1 MNRICKILG
10 IKYPVVQAPMTWIT
24 SAEMVAAVCNAGG
37 MGTLGT
43 NAGQSTVCTEP
54 DVVYERMC
62 EEIRKTRALTDKPFA
77 LNYMLPVPGME
88 DDPSANM
95 FSEAILKSAVDEKV
109 PVIVAVGAYSER
121 ELKRL
126 KELGKTVIFREE
138 TPSADN
144 AKRAEALGV
153 DIIVA
158 TGFDEGGGVPGREIG
173 TISIVPIIADAVNI
187 PVMAAGGIV
196 DNRGFKAA
204 LALDAEGVFCGTVFI
219 ASEES
224 FASQTAKQDIVDSES
239 FDLVFYRALPYY
251 WRATPHALAKN
262 LKVDS
267 DKATSLPEMYRLMGG
282 TSSLRISQLEGN
294 LDEGINSTNTAI
306 SLIKAI
312 RPCKDII
319 DDMVKGC
326 EF

>member
-1 MNRICKILG
+1 MNRVCEILG
-10 IKYPVVQAPMTWIT
+10 IRYPVVQAPMTWIT

-37 MGTLGT
+37 LGTLGT
-43 NAGQSTVCTEP
+43 NAGQSTVCAEP
-54 DVVYERMC
+54 EVVYERMC
-62 EEIRKTRALTDKPFA
+62 EEIRKTRTLTDKPFA

-95 FSEAILKSAVDEKV
+95 FSEAVLKAAVDENV

-126 KELGKTVIFREE
+126 KELGKIVVFREE
-138 TPSADN
+138 TPSVVN
-144 AKRAEALGV
+144 AKHAEELGV

-158 TGFDEGGGVPGREIG
+158 TGFDEGGGIPGREIG
-173 TISIVPIIADAVNI
+173 TIAIVPIIADAVNI
-187 PVMAAGGIV
+187 PVLAAGGIV

-219 ASEES
+219 ASKES
-224 FASQTAKQDIVDSES
+224 FASEAAKQDIVDSES
-239 FDLVFYRALPYY
+239 FDLIFYRALPYY
-251 WRATPHALAKN
+251 WRATPHALAKS
-262 LKVDS
+262 LKVES
-267 DKATSLPEMYRLMGG
+267 DKATPLLEMYKLMGG

-294 LDEGINSTNTAI
+294 MEDGINSTNSAV
-306 SLIKAI
+306 SLIKSI

-319 DDMVKGC
+319 EDMVKDV
-326 EF
+326 EL